1 MKGDKSWFS
10 GFLVSNILFMRELK
24 KRIIHLRI
32 ALQRGRIQARFRN
45 SLLSLQREV
54 GQRNTSFTK
63 IEF

>member
-1 MKGDKSWFS
+1 
-10 GFLVSNILFMRELK
+10 MRELK

-54 GQRNTSFTK
+54 GQRNTGFTR